1 MKDKVMNCI
10 IKSREGEAVFTIDKD
25 RIHPNL
31 DGYAIFPLEENPG
44 WLEIMEAAE
53 KAGRMEQQRDRLAE
67 VEAAARIIFDATV
80 IAPGRKCPHGIAP
93 SYPTHAW
100 WCDDCF
106 GRLEAALGVQ
116 DAPMDR
122 QEYLKRLH
130 EQLAQDDSVQQ

>member
-1 MKDKVMNCI
+1 MDEQIN
-10 IKSREGEAVFTIDKD
+10 
-25 RIHPNL
+25 RITDL
-31 DGYAIFPLEENPG
+31 LYKCQQEKLVALED
-44 WLEIMEAAE
+44 LAE
-53 KAGRMEQQRDRLAE
+53 CQQQRDRLAE

-116 DAPMDR
+116 D
-122 QEYLKRLH
+122 E
-130 EQLAQDDSVQQ
+130 